1 MLAPISLGLSAP
13 LAIVA
18 DDGQLGVWTGR
29 SAVQPQFVELQP
41 AQLAL
46 LLQFCDGP
54 CEPVVAAG
62 KAGIDY
68 DENARSLIEAFMT
81 FGLLAQSVTAQDDA
95 VRLVG
100 GSSAGGERAFELV
113 PCALPADSVSQMLMA
128 AEQSDFASANPL
140 ADSFDGSRGFGVRWR
155 AEAKSAL
162 LSLIPWIEPFV
173 GQVMAWPWS
182 AGDMRRPE
190 PNAYYLNLLILPR
203 GVGSGLHVDRT
214 LNGEASPEIV
224 SVLYLRVP
232 KSRGGRLVLR
242 EHGRP
247 IALIRPEAGSAVH
260 FSGHLTHGVNPVM
273 DSDDARVSL
282 VCEQYR
288 LPDSAIADIPYLEIC
303 RR

>member
-1 MLAPISLGLSAP
+1 MNASISLGLSAP

-18 DDGQLGVWTGR
+18 DDGQLGVWAGS
-29 SAVQPQFVELQP
+29 SAAQPQFLELQP
-41 AQLAL
+41 VQLAL

-54 CEPVVAAG
+54 CAPVFAAR

-68 DENARSLIEAFMT
+68 DENARSLIEAFTT

-100 GSSAGGERAFELV
+100 GSPAGDERAFELV
-113 PCALPADSVSQMLMA
+113 PHALPVDSVSQMLMA
-128 AEQSDFASANPL
+128 AERSDFAGANPL
-140 ADSFDGSRGFGVRWR
+140 ADSFGGSRGFGVRWR
-155 AEAKSAL
+155 AEAKPAL

-173 GQVMAWPWS
+173 AQVMAWPWS
-182 AGDMRRPE
+182 AGTMRRPE
-190 PNAYYLNLLILPR
+190 PNAYYLNLLILPP

-232 KSRGGRLVLR
+232 RSRGGRLVLR

-247 IALIRPEAGSAVH
+247 IALIRPEAGNAVH
-260 FSGHLTHGVNPVM
+260 FAGHLTHGVTPVT

-282 VCEQYR
+282 VCEQYHV
-288 LPDSAIADIPYLEIC
+288 PDSALAEIPYLEIC
-303 RR
+303 RC